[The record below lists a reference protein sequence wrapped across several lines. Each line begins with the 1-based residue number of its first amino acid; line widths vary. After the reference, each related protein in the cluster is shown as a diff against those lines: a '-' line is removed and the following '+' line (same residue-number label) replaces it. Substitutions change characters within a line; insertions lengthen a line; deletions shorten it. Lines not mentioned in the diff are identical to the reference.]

1 MFNGDKVY
9 TKKNS
14 ESTCPCWAGA
24 FCVVLDSYLKVVVH
38 MADKRGRK
46 TIYETHIKPK
56 LADIRKWRKGGATV
70 EIICTL
76 LDVSKT
82 TFHKYLNEKPEFAD
96 AYKKG
101 NAEIVLDLRGELAR
115 IAFKHTLETK
125 KQYIK
130 QDMETGHKTQYTEI
144 TTREVDGDIAAINLL
159 LKNLDE
165 NWSNDPQNLALRKQE
180 LELRKAIAA
189 ANNFDIDLEGMDK

>member
-1 MFNGDKVY
+1 MRFQIL
-9 TKKNS
+9 S
-14 ESTCPCWAGA
+14 
-24 FCVVLDSYLKVVVH
+24 KVVCT
-38 MADKRGRK
+38 MARPSK
-46 TIYETHIKPK
+46 YETHIAPRLKE
-56 LADIRKWRKGGATV
+56 IEKWRKVGATV
-70 EIICTL
+70 QNMCAAL
-76 LDVSKT
+76 GVSES
-82 TFHKYLNEKPEFAD
+82 TFYKYLEEKNEFAD

-101 NAEIVLDLRGELAR
+101 TFELVMDLRGELAR

-130 QDMETGHKTQYTEI
+130 HDMETGNKTQYTEI

-180 LELRKAIAA
+180 LELRKQIAA
-189 ANNFDIDLEGMDK
+189 ANNFDIDLEGLKE

>member
-1 MFNGDKVY
+1 M
-9 TKKNS
+9 
-14 ESTCPCWAGA
+14 AG
-24 FCVVLDSYLKVVVH
+24 
-38 MADKRGRK
+38 KRGRK
-46 TIYETHIKPK
+46 SVYETHIEPR
-56 LADIRKWRKGGATV
+56 LEEIRKWRKAGATV
-70 EIICTL
+70 DNMC
-76 LDVSKT
+76 DVLGVAKT
-82 TFHKYLNEKPEFAD
+82 TFYKYLDEVPEFAN

-101 NAEIVLDLRGELAR
+101 KAELVIDLRGELAR

-130 QDMETGHKTQYTEI
+130 HDMETGNKTQYTEI

-180 LELRKAIAA
+180 LELRKAIAV
-189 ANNFDIDLEGMDK
+189 ANNFDLDLEGAK

>member
-1 MFNGDKVY
+1 
-9 TKKNS
+9 
-14 ESTCPCWAGA
+14 
-24 FCVVLDSYLKVVVH
+24 
-38 MADKRGRK
+38 MAKRGRK
-46 TIYETHIKPK
+46 NIYETNIAPR
-56 LADIRKWRKGGATV
+56 LEDIRNWRKTGATIENMAEV
-70 EIICTL
+70 L
-76 LDVSKT
+76 GVSKT
-82 TFHKYLNEKPEFAD
+82 TFCKYLKEQPEFAD

-101 NAEIVLDLRGELAR
+101 KVELVMDLRGELAR

-130 QDMETGHKTQYTEI
+130 QDEVTGHQTRYTEI
-144 TTREVDGDIAAINLL
+144 TTKEVDGDIAAINLL

-189 ANNFDIDLEGMDK
+189 ANNFDLDFGGNGE

>member
-1 MFNGDKVY
+1 M
-9 TKKNS
+9 T
-14 ESTCPCWAGA
+14 
-24 FCVVLDSYLKVVVH
+24 
-38 MADKRGRK
+38 KRGRK
-46 TIYETHIKPK
+46 SVYETNIAPR
-56 LADIRKWRKGGATV
+56 LDDIRKWRKIGATV
-70 EIICTL
+70 ENMADAL
-76 LDVSKT
+76 GVSKS
-82 TFHKYLNEKPEFAD
+82 TFCKYLNEQPEFAD

-101 NAEIVLDLRGELAR
+101 KTELVMDLRGELAR

-130 QDMETGHKTQYTEI
+130 HDMETGNKTQYTEI
-144 TTREVDGDIAAINLL
+144 TTKEVDGDIAAINLL

-189 ANNFDIDLEGMDK
+189 ANNFDLDIGGKDE

>member
-1 MFNGDKVY
+1 
-9 TKKNS
+9 
-14 ESTCPCWAGA
+14 
-24 FCVVLDSYLKVVVH
+24 
-38 MADKRGRK
+38 MAEKRGRK
-46 TIYETHIKPK
+46 SIYDEKIAPRLK
-56 LADIRKWRKGGATV
+56 DIRKWRKVGATV
-70 EIICTL
+70 ENMADA

-101 NAEIVLDLRGELAR
+101 TFDLVMDLRGELAR

-130 QDMETGHKTQYTEI
+130 QDEETGNRTQYTEI

-180 LELRKAIAA
+180 LELRKRIAA
-189 ANNFDIDLEGMDK
+189 ANNFDIDLEEMSK

>member
-1 MFNGDKVY
+1 
-9 TKKNS
+9 
-14 ESTCPCWAGA
+14 
-24 FCVVLDSYLKVVVH
+24 
-38 MADKRGRK
+38 MAEKRGRK
-46 TIYETHIKPK
+46 SLYETHIAPR
-56 LADIRKWRKGGATV
+56 LQDIEKWRKAGATV
-70 EIICTL
+70 ENICDAL
-76 LDVSKT
+76 GVSKT
-82 TFHKYLNEKPEFAD
+82 TFHKYLNDEPEFAN

-101 NAEIVLDLRGELAR
+101 KAELVMDLRGELSR

-144 TTREVDGDIAAINLL
+144 TTKEVDGDIAAINLL

-189 ANNFDIDLEGMDK
+189 ANNFDLDLEDLSK

>member
-1 MFNGDKVY
+1 M
-9 TKKNS
+9 S
-14 ESTCPCWAGA
+14 E
-24 FCVVLDSYLKVVVH
+24 
-38 MADKRGRK
+38 KRGRK
-46 TIYETHIKPK
+46 SVYDTHIAPR
-56 LADIRKWRKGGATV
+56 LEDIKKWREAGATIENMCDAL
-70 EIICTL
+70 EI
-76 LDVSKT
+76 SKT
-82 TFHKYLNEKPEFAD
+82 TFCKYLNEKEEFAN

-101 NAEIVLDLRGELAR
+101 KALLVMDLRGELAR
-115 IAFKHTLETK
+115 IARKHTLETK

-144 TTREVDGDIAAINLL
+144 TTKEVDGDIAAINLL

-189 ANNFDIDLEGMDK
+189 ANNFDINLEDLGK